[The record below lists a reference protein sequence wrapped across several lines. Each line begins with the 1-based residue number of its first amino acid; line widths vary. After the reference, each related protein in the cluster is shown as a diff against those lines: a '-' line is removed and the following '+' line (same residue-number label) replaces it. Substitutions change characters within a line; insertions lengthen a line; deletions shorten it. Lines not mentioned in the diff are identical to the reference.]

1 MSRISIKGSDWRGTI
16 IQKAQKNPAWWIR
29 EVLGGDLWSKQEDIC
44 QSIVDHERTA
54 VPASFG
60 VGKCL
65 IYNEKVPLSDGR
77 VVLADT
83 LIGTQ
88 FGIIAF
94 DEKTGKQVPSLAWAT
109 DNGVKPVYQVTAAG
123 GSRVTRTGNHP
134 LYAATLTKNKATT
147 RLSDPGFRKIENL
160 KIGDAVL
167 LPKILKIEGQIPK
180 SDDEV
185 KLAGYLIGD
194 GGTTGGVTFTQ
205 QEGPAKQEFVEVVER
220 LGGICVP
227 MKGDPLTFRVTGPKH
242 VKKGGTSNNPIL
254 NLVREWKLL
263 GKTAKVKSFPD
274 WVWTLPNSQ
283 LALFLNRYFAC
294 DGWASSSIKINK
306 QGKVRRSTEI
316 AITSA
321 SKELIEDVELAMLR
335 LGIRGFKACRT
346 FSGKERGFKS
356 EFLTACCWGCKT
368 LESMERFSKVIGIYG
383 KEVAVEQCL
392 KVARGRKL
400 IAPRRWTQM
409 SLPSEE
415 YIWVRIK
422 DIEYIG
428 PRKTVAISVPKYH
441 TYLTTFVEHNTW
453 LAARIALWFLYNFP
467 GAKVIST
474 APTSRQ
480 VRDLLWSE
488 IRTAHSQAK
497 VKLGGDPLQL
507 SLKLNDDQ
515 FAIGFSTE
523 EGNMDMFTGYHS
535 PNQLVIFDQ
544 AGGLPKMFWEAA
556 EGLMTSENCRWLAIS
571 NTAISDCPLADICMP
586 ERKSKYGTWNI
597 IHIGAEESPN
607 VVAGRNIYPGL
618 VAYDWVEKRRKAWG
632 EDDPLYRIF
641 VKGEFVPSVQMV
653 VLPYQFLIHAY
664 DKDGEL
670 DDDALEIGL
679 DVARSGLDSTVWF
692 VRCGSAALEMK
703 RVTGN
708 DTMQVAGETIE
719 YIRYL
724 ERKYRKVVRTIKID
738 IIGLGA
744 GVYDRLAEQDL
755 PVLPIN
761 NSETKV
767 VVDKERFSNV
777 RAEMAWALRKR
788 FEEGFI
794 GLARLE
800 RKVPDLL
807 ENLKGDLQITKYKI
821 TSAGKILLQ
830 PKEEI
835 KKELGRS
842 PDYWDALVMAY
853 EEPGGGPAN
862 VEFLKA
868 EKEDEKVMSDEDWL
882 SFMGTEVDIDD
893 PSFHSVDF

>member
-1 MSRISIKGSDWRGTI
+1 MSRVIVKDSDWRGTI
-16 IQKAQKNPAWWIR
+16 IQKAQKDPVWWI
-29 EVLGGDLWSKQEDIC
+29 ENVLGDKLWSKQEEIC
-44 QSIVDHERTA
+44 KSIVNNERTA
-54 VPASFG
+54 VASSFG
-60 VGKCL
+60 TGKCL

-77 VVLADT
+77 VVKAES

-88 FGIIAF
+88 FGVIAF
-94 DEKTGKQVPSLAWAT
+94 DEKTGKQIPSLAWAI

-123 GSRVTRTGNHP
+123 GSKITRTGNHP
-134 LYAATLTKNKATT
+134 LYAATLTKNKTIT
-147 RLSDPGFRKIENL
+147 ELSDPGFRKIEDL
-160 KIGDAVL
+160 KVGDAVL
-167 LPKILKIEGQIPK
+167 LPKVLKIEGQIPR

-185 KLAGYLIGD
+185 KLAGYLIGA
-194 GGTTGGVTFTQ
+194 GGTTIGVTFTQ
-205 QEGPAKQEFVEVVER
+205 QESPVKQEFIEIIER
-220 LGGICVP
+220 LGSICVP
-227 MKGDPLTFRVTGPKH
+227 V
-242 VKKGGTSNNPIL
+242 KGGIPNNP
-254 NLVREWKLL
+254 VLL
-263 GKTAKVKSFPD
+263 LSRKWGLADKTAKVKSFPD

-294 DGWASSSIKINK
+294 DGWTSSKISINK
-306 QGKVRRSTEI
+306 QGKVIRSAEI

-335 LGIRGFKACRT
+335 LGIRGFKTCRT
-346 FSGKERGFKS
+346 FNGKEKGFKS
-356 EFLTACCWGCKT
+356 EFLTSCCWGCGT
-368 LESMERFSKVIGIYG
+368 LENIEKFSKIVGIYG
-383 KEVAVEQCL
+383 KEKAVEQCL
-392 KVARGRKL
+392 RVAKGRKK
-400 IAPRRWTQM
+400 ISKRKWTQM
-409 SLPSEE
+409 SLPSED
-415 YIWVRIK
+415 YVWARIK
-422 DIEYIG
+422 DIRYLG

-441 TYLTTFVEHNTW
+441 TYLTTFVEHNTF
-453 LAARIALWFLYNFP
+453 LAARLGLWFLYNFP
-467 GAKVIST
+467 QAKVIST

-488 IRTAHSQAK
+488 LRTAHSKAK
-497 VKLGGDPLQL
+497 MKLGGDPLQL
-507 SLKLNDDQ
+507 SLKLSDDQ
-515 FAIGFSTE
+515 FAVGFSTE

-535 PNQLVIFDQ
+535 PNQFVIFDQ

-586 ERKSKYGTWNI
+586 ERKSKYGDWNI

-607 VVAGRNIYPGL
+607 VVAGKNIYPGL
-618 VAYDWVEKRRKAWG
+618 ISYDWVEKRRKAWG
-632 EDDPLYRIF
+632 VDDPLYRIF

-653 VLPYQFLIHAY
+653 VIPYQFLIHAY

-724 ERKYRKVVRTIKID
+724 ERKYRKQVRIIKID

-767 VVDKERFSNV
+767 VIDKERFSNV

-794 GLARLE
+794 GLSRLE
-800 RKVPDLL
+800 QQAPELL
-807 ENLKGDLQITKYKI
+807 DNLKGDLQITKYKI

-842 PDYWDALVMAY
+842 PDYWDAMVMSY

-862 VEFLKA
+862 IEFLKA
-868 EKEDEKVMSDEDWL
+868 EKEEERVMSDEDWL
-882 SFMGTEVDIDD
+882 AFMGTEVDVED
-893 PSFHSVDF
+893 PSFHSMDF